1 MWALKVSVDVCD
13 PSYQR
18 GAHTPLCGHAYWCS
32 SLTAQ
37 IVFIEKECVYVRL
50 GGWALGKTL
59 LNSSL

>member
-1 MWALKVSVDVCD
+1 MWALKVAVDVCD

-37 IVFIEKECVYVRL
+37 IVFIEKECVYVRV
-50 GGWALGKTL
+50 GGGL
-59 LNSSL
+59 